1 MKLKIKNYTIYISKQ
16 QMQHKDVIIKNLDK
30 ILNQDSNFIILK
42 YSAKQLKYFLEFDK
56 QQKFIRLLK
65 VTDISFDIEYIS
77 KDKQSISLGLISEQ
91 RNRFINK
98 NIKTIKLFDQDIQFI
113 HNFKELDI

>member
-16 QMQHKDVIIKNLDK
+16 QIQYKDIIIKNLDK
-30 ILNQDSNFIILK
+30 IINQDSNFIILK
-42 YSAKQLKYFLEFDK
+42 HDIKQLNYFIEFDK

-65 VTDISFDIEYIS
+65 VADISFSIEYIS
-77 KDKQSISLGLISEQ
+77 KDKYSISLGLISEQ
-91 RNRFINK
+91 QNKFINK
-98 NIKTIKLFDQDIQFI
+98 DIKTLKKFDQDTQFI

>member
-16 QMQHKDVIIKNLDK
+16 QIQHKDVIIKNLDK

-42 YSAKQLKYFLEFDK
+42 HDAKQLKYFLEFDK

-65 VTDISFDIEYIS
+65 VTDISFSIEYIS
-77 KDKQSISLGLISEQ
+77 KDKYSISLGLISEQ
-91 RNRFINK
+91 QNKFINK
-98 NIKTIKLFDQDIQFI
+98 DIKTLKKFDQDIQFI